1 MIRFSRIVV
10 LAVLLLLPALPALAA
25 PLVSDSIAI
34 SVSAPQL
41 DVSQA
46 EPAVEIDL
54 FKEEERPDQAW
65 TFWVLLPAALG
76 LGIVTVIVSALLY
89 FPKVVMKRYQ
99 TVD

>member
-1 MIRFSRIVV
+1 MY
-10 LAVLLLLPALPALAA
+10 PALAA
-25 PLVSDSIAI
+25 PSVSSDVAI
-34 SVSAPQL
+34 SISAPQI
-41 DVSQA
+41 DASQA

-54 FKEEERPDQAW
+54 FEEEERPDQAW